1 MIYEFNLVNNM
12 LRKVHTDSS
21 LNARAAQPTQPTSAD
36 NRTVRRTDGQRDGQA
51 DKRTALVPSELT
63 NLLAQFSAQGMWQV
77 CPTSTSFEAATSAAR
92 TTTSATITA
101 TTETTT
107 TTSCLLYDF

>member
-36 NRTVRRTDGQRDGQA
+36 NRTVRRTDGQA

-77 CPTSTSFEAATSAAR
+77 CPTSTSFEATSAAR
-92 TTTSATITA
+92 TTTSPTITA